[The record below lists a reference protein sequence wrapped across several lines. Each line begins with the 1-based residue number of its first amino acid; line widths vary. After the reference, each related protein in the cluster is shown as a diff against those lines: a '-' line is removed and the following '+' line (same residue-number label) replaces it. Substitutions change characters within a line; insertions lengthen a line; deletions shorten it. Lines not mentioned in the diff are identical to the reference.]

1 MLQQPAFGRRLRQ
14 LRAARG
20 LSQTALAGDGMSTGY
35 LSRLETGARRPT
47 PQATTYLA
55 ERLGVPPDDLAAP
68 AAGSLADALTLAA
81 SLPERSA
88 DAAADAV
95 REALASDADADP
107 VLRWQALWLLARG
120 RRRQGD
126 HTGERTQL
134 AELVALGEEI
144 GLVELRVRG
153 LTGLARCL
161 RSLGEIAPALEA
173 AVTAH
178 GLARAE
184 DLGVQDRAGA
194 LLALVSVEAEAGRL
208 PEARAHADELTGL
221 VEGGSD
227 TLWAEALWTA
237 AAVRVRQGEHAAA
250 QTLLDRALEGY
261 SGGEDLVL
269 WLRLRFAAARLHL
282 QRTPPR
288 TDDAGRCIAAA
299 EPALAFVGTPA
310 LRQELALLK
319 AESAFHTG
327 HHDRARALLAELAG
341 DEPRMTYRDRVR
353 LDVLRHRLRFLS
365 GDDTALRA
373 LRALALRAQSDAS
386 LDLATELWGVVADLL
401 LTAREN

>member
-20 LSQTALAGDGMSTGY
+20 MSQTALAGDGMSTGY

-47 PQATTYLA
+47 SRAVTYLA
-55 ERLGVPPDDLAAP
+55 GRLGVPPDDLAVP
-68 AAGSLADALTLAA
+68 AAGSLADVLTLAA
-81 SLPERSA
+81 SLPERST
-88 DAAADAV
+88 DAAVDAV
-95 REALASDADADP
+95 RGALAADPDADP
-107 VLRWQALWLLARG
+107 VLRWQALWLLARV
-120 RRRQGD
+120 RRREGD
-126 HTGERTQL
+126 HAGERVRL
-134 AELVALGEEI
+134 DELVVLGEEI
-144 GLVELRVRG
+144 GLAELRVRG

-161 RSLGEIAPALEA
+161 RSLGEIAPALDA

-178 GLARAE
+178 DLARA
-184 DLGVQDRAGA
+184 DGLGVQDRAGA

-221 VEGGSD
+221 VAGRSD

-250 QTLLDRALEGY
+250 QALLDRALEGFP
-261 SGGEDLVL
+261 GGEDLVL
-269 WLRLRFAAARLHL
+269 WLRLRFAAARLNL

-288 TDDAGRCIAAA
+288 TDDAGRCVAAA
-299 EPALAFVGTPA
+299 EPALAFVGTAA

-319 AESAFHTG
+319 AELAFHTG
-327 HHDRARALLAELAG
+327 RRDEARARLAELAG

-365 GDDTALRA
+365 GDDTALHT
-373 LRALALRAQSDAS
+373 LRALALRAQADAS

-401 LTAREN
+401 LTARDG

>member
-14 LRAARG
+14 LRAAQG
-20 LSQTALAGDGMSTGY
+20 LSQTALAGDGMSTAY

-47 PQATTYLA
+47 PHAVTYLA
-55 ERLGVPPDDLAAP
+55 ARLGVPPDDLAAP
-68 AAGSLADALTLAA
+68 AAGSLADALALAA
-81 SLPERSA
+81 SLPERST

-95 REALASDADADP
+95 REALAGDPAADP
-107 VLRWQALWLLARG
+107 VLRWQALWLLARE
-120 RRRQGD
+120 RRGEGD
-126 HTGERTQL
+126 HAGQRAHLDQ
-134 AELVALGEEI
+134 LVALGEEI
-144 GLVELRVRG
+144 GLAELRVRG

-161 RSLGEIAPALEA
+161 RSLGEIGPALHA
-173 AVTAH
+173 ALTAH
-178 GLARAE
+178 ALA
-184 DLGVQDRAGA
+184 DGLGVEDRAGV

-221 VEGGSD
+221 VEGRTD

-250 QTLLDRALEGY
+250 QVLLDRALEGY

-288 TDDAGRCIAAA
+288 TADAAHCVAAA
-299 EPALAFVGTPA
+299 EPALAFVGTAA

-319 AESAFHTG
+319 AELAFHAG
-327 HHDRARALLAELAG
+327 RHEEAGDLLAELVTDA
-341 DEPRMTYRDRVR
+341 PRLTYRDRVR

-365 GDDTALRA
+365 GDDTALHA
-373 LRALALRAQSDAS
+373 LRGLALRAQTDAS

-401 LTAREN
+401 LTAREG